1 MFAEICAKR
10 GNSLERGEIITT
22 GTLTPPLDGR
32 AGDRY
37 AAKAEGGVLPSV
49 SVSLV

>member
-1 MFAEICAKR
+1 MFTEICAKR

-22 GTLTPPLDGR
+22 GTLTPLDSR

-37 AAKAEGGVLPSV
+37 AAEAEGGVLPPV
-49 SVSLV
+49 SVSLI